1 MSAKAIVSPII
12 ALLLSGSLHAYE
24 TYYWDNQSGL
34 TDASHCKTSPHDET
48 EFRISQY
55 YGAGTSITE
64 NLRNSRGVRQS
75 YLRNGSLV
83 KLISGRGEKN
93 FSAVQVL
100 GVNYKNESE
109 LTQKWQSARGDEGF
123 LFDQSLSA
131 IEDRIIQ
138 IKSEQEVTE
147 LNDSLW
153 KIPRGESYLKLD
165 CPEFEDTDRNYNLFE
180 VFSPNDISVPLAY
193 IAVSEEETEIF
204 SKIQTYTLDETQT
217 LYPGLIDYVLN
228 TDDLDQEHTV
238 EQSGEGN
245 KLLNQDVDLE
255 SGEEQIL
262 ETEGG
267 EAEAEEEIVADEFV
281 SGLNSV
287 VCVPQTTLN
296 VRDDSLDNVIFQAR
310 VGEKVKFF
318 QGWEQNEKTH
328 TIDRVEYEFV
338 RVQFMDREEQDQN
351 IGWVAK
357 SYIKEES
364 ECAHLIDRTV
374 VERNSDTTITGL
386 DDPKCCEFPT
396 VARVTHAYTSG
407 MRMFG
412 ARRGGG
418 TRSHGAADLYR
429 YRNEPIISVAPGT
442 VVRDRYF
449 FYQGTYAVEVAH
461 TGGFIVRYGEIN
473 AKVPSKIRR
482 GAKVKMGD
490 RVGTMGVVNSGC
502 CRPMLHFELYRGN
515 GRGALTQ
522 TRRPY
527 NRRSDLM
534 NPTPYLLRWEN
545 EKFR

>member
-1 MSAKAIVSPII
+1 MSAKSIISPII
-12 ALLLSGSLHAYE
+12 ALLFSGSLHAYE

-34 TDASHCKTSPHDET
+34 TDASHCKIAAHDET
-48 EFRISQY
+48 NFRISEY
-55 YGAGTSITE
+55 YGTGKSITE
-64 NLRNSRGVRQS
+64 NLRNSKGVRQS

-83 KLISGRGEKN
+83 KLIEGRGEKN
-93 FSAVQVL
+93 FSAIHVI

-109 LTQKWQSARGDEGF
+109 LTQRWQSARGDEGF
-123 LFDQSLSA
+123 LFKQSLA
-131 IEDRIIQ
+131 ALEDRIIQ
-138 IKSEQEVTE
+138 VKSQQDVKE

-165 CPEFEDTDRNYNLFE
+165 CAEFEGSNRNYNLFE
-180 VFSPNDISVPLAY
+180 VFSPSDLSAPLAY
-193 IAVSEEETEIF
+193 IGVSEEETEIF
-204 SKIQTYTLDETQT
+204 NKIQTFTIDETQT
-217 LYPGLIDYVLN
+217 LFPGLIDYELN
-228 TDDLDQEHTV
+228 IDDLEQEKSADESTAG
-238 EQSGEGN
+238 SS
-245 KLLNQDVDLE
+245 LLTQDLELE
-255 SGEEQIL
+255 SGEGEL
-262 ETEGG
+262 HEEEGG
-267 EAEAEEEIVADEFV
+267 EEDENADADEFV
-281 SGLNSV
+281 SGLNAV

-296 VRDDSLDNVIFQAR
+296 VRDDSLENVLFQAK

-318 QGWEQNEKTH
+318 QGWEQNEKTQ
-328 TIDRVEYEFV
+328 TIDNVEYEFV

-357 SYIKEES
+357 GYIKEES
-364 ECAHLIDRTV
+364 ECAHLRVRAQVT
-374 VERNSDTTITGL
+374 RNSDTTITGL
-386 DDPKCCEFPT
+386 DDPNCCEFPT
-396 VARVTHAYTSG
+396 IARVTHAYTSG

-418 TRSHGAADLYR
+418 TRSHGATDLYR
-429 YRNEPIISVAPGT
+429 FRDEPILSVAPGT

-461 TGGFIVRYGEIN
+461 SGGFIVRYGEIN
-473 AKVPSKIRR
+473 AKVPTNIKR

-515 GRGALTQ
+515 GKGALTQ
-522 TRRPY
+522 TRKPY

-545 EKFR
+545 EKFQ